1 MEAIR
6 TTTYRVHSSFL
17 RSCCCKNAIGH
28 TSGTGGTTVH
38 YGIIV
43 GRLPTRFEINLM
55 SLVDGR
61 LQWPK
66 PPEQALDFQ

>member
-17 RSCCCKNAIGH
+17 RSCCENAIDH

-43 GRLPTRFEINLM
+43 GRLPTRFEINLT
-55 SLVDGR
+55 SPVDGR
-61 LQWPK
+61 LQWPES
-66 PPEQALDFQ
+66 PEQALDF